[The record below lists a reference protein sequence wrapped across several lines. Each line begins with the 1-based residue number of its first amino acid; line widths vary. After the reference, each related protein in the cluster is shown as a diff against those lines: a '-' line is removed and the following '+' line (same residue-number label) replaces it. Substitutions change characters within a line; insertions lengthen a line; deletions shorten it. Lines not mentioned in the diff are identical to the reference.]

1 MARLRP
7 ELNMSRGRV
16 GPGGYRLWA
25 SLSGQYDARSMPLR
39 RSDGTIPS
47 RGEKGKAR
55 SILNRLRLRY
65 PEIGTALDYQ
75 SPFQLLVVTVLS
87 AQTTDE
93 NVNKV
98 APVLFERYSSVGDL
112 AEADPE
118 EVEKIVYSTGFYRQK
133 TKSIIKL
140 AQAIEEMFDGE
151 VPMAMDELVKLPG
164 VGRKTAS
171 VLLAE
176 AWDVPAIAVDT
187 HVRRVTRR
195 LGLTAQAD
203 PVKIEKDLMA
213 VFPKSEWSGVSMRII
228 QFGRDICDARR
239 PLCGR
244 CELFSLCEFPDRF
257 MFAGKTP
264 RRS

>member
-1 MARLRP
+1 
-7 ELNMSRGRV
+7 
-16 GPGGYRLWA
+16 
-25 SLSGQYDARSMPLR
+25 MPLPR
-39 RSDGTIPS
+39 ADGTIPT
-47 RGEKGKAR
+47 RADKGKAR
-55 SILNRLRLRY
+55 SILNRLRRRY
-65 PEIGTALDYQ
+65 PEIGTALDYE
-75 SPFQLLVVTVLS
+75 SPYQLLVVTVLS

-98 APVLFERYSSVGDL
+98 APILFDRYPEAVDL

-118 EVEKIVYSTGFYRQK
+118 EVEKIVYSTGFFRQK

-140 AQAIEEMFDGE
+140 AQGIEEMFGGQ
-151 VPMAMDELVKLPG
+151 VPMEMDELVKLPG

-195 LGLTAQAD
+195 LGLTTQTD
-203 PVKIEKDLMA
+203 PVKIESDLKS
-213 VFPKSEWSGVSMRII
+213 VFPTSEWAGVSMRII
-228 QFGRDICDARR
+228 QFGRDICDAKR
-239 PLCGR
+239 PRCGQ

-257 MFAGKTP
+257 LIAGKT
-264 RRS
+264 RRQLD